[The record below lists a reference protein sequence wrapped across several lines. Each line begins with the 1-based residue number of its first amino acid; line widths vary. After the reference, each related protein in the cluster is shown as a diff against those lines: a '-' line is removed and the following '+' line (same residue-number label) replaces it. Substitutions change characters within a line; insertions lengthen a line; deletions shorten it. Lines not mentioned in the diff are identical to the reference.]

1 MPLLAALHERFV
13 RERPFE
19 GLGIAACLHITA
31 ETAMLVRLLRAG
43 GAAVSLAAS
52 NPLSTQDDIA
62 AALAVRYEVAVFARA
77 GVDRRGY
84 YRHIE
89 LALNEPPQGPDL
101 VIDDGGDLVNT
112 LHTRAA
118 ALLPGV
124 RGGCEST
131 TTGVIRLRR
140 MAAEGALAFPVIA
153 ANDTATKRMVDNTC
167 GTGQSAIDGIL
178 RATNTLL
185 AGKTVVVAGFGAS
198 GRGVAERARGFG
210 AQVIVTE
217 VDPVRA
223 LDASLRGFRV
233 LPMAQAAPLGEV
245 FVTATGSVDVIHA
258 DHLAVMRDGAIL
270 ANAGHFDVEIDV
282 RALTKLAVSVHRD
295 VRPHVDAYELGDGR
309 TLLLLAEG
317 RVVNLVAAEGHPAE
331 VMDLAFGIE
340 ALALAWL
347 ARTVLAGHKDKLPAG
362 VHEVPADIDAEAAS
376 LVLATTGTS
385 IDALTPAQLSYLASW
400 RIGSLSRGSGQ
411 ARLSGLRRDGDGCG
425 AWGRRPGQDHPS
437 DQPDRVD
444 EVPPPGGR
452 RQREHHR
459 EPERETPGHGPPVGR
474 RPDDE
479 RDGEAEPGRDQ
490 QADRDPVARHSGHGQ
505 QVPGQRAGRRRLVAG
520 QAQREEHGVLQE
532 RVRVQQR
539 RRRQRHGQ
547 RAGHQDREPDEAPG
561 GPGAIPG
568 GHRRGEHRDRGPG
581 GRLHRARDPEGH
593 GRAEQPRRAGDQ
605 RQGKEHQRDDRRV
618 GDADRQRERDHRGR
632 GEEDGGQGGVVPA
645 RVAAPVRRR
654 DRERRPDQRDGY
666 GGEPQPGIGE
676 QAGRAQRPR
685 QAEHR
690 HDRQVRVVG
699 QPGVQLSLRQVRG
712 AVLQQQHRRPRD
724 DLHLRRGRHP
734 GDEPGHGRGQ
744 RPGQGDQHRPDDRHV
759 LVPGQPDEEG
769 RHSVADRC
777 PDGPGA
783 VGVTSVD
790 RQRGGVDGEC
800 PVRGQEPVPAQPVPV
815 G

>member
-1 MPLLAALHERFV
+1 MPLLAALMERFG
-13 RERPFE
+13 RERPFD
-19 GLGIAACLHITA
+19 GLAIAACLHITA

-62 AALAVRYEVAVFARA
+62 AALAVRYGIAVFARA

-89 LALNEPPQGPDL
+89 LALSEPPDGPGNPNL

-112 LHTRAA
+112 LHTRAV

-210 AQVIVTE
+210 AQVIVAE

-245 FVTATGSVDVIHA
+245 FVTATGSVDVINA
-258 DHLAVMRDGAIL
+258 DHLAAMRDGAIL

-282 RALTKLAVSVHRD
+282 RALAGLAVAVHHD
-295 VRPHVDAYELGDGR
+295 VRPHVDAYDLGDGR

-317 RVVNLVAAEGHPAE
+317 RVVNLVAAEGHPPE

-347 ARTVLAGHKDKLPAG
+347 AGNTDKLPAG

-385 IDALTPAQLSYLASW
+385 IDTLTPAQLSYRESW
-400 RIGSLSRGSGQ
+400 RIGS
-411 ARLSGLRRDGDGCG
+411 
-425 AWGRRPGQDHPS
+425 
-437 DQPDRVD
+437 
-444 EVPPPGGR
+444 
-452 RQREHHR
+452 
-459 EPERETPGHGPPVGR
+459 
-474 RPDDE
+474 
-479 RDGEAEPGRDQ
+479 
-490 QADRDPVARHSGHGQ
+490 
-505 QVPGQRAGRRRLVAG
+505 
-520 QAQREEHGVLQE
+520 
-532 RVRVQQR
+532 
-539 RRRQRHGQ
+539 
-547 RAGHQDREPDEAPG
+547 
-561 GPGAIPG
+561 
-568 GHRRGEHRDRGPG
+568 
-581 GRLHRARDPEGH
+581 
-593 GRAEQPRRAGDQ
+593 
-605 RQGKEHQRDDRRV
+605 
-618 GDADRQRERDHRGR
+618 
-632 GEEDGGQGGVVPA
+632 
-645 RVAAPVRRR
+645 
-654 DRERRPDQRDGY
+654 
-666 GGEPQPGIGE
+666 
-676 QAGRAQRPR
+676 
-685 QAEHR
+685 
-690 HDRQVRVVG
+690 
-699 QPGVQLSLRQVRG
+699 
-712 AVLQQQHRRPRD
+712 
-724 DLHLRRGRHP
+724 
-734 GDEPGHGRGQ
+734 
-744 RPGQGDQHRPDDRHV
+744 
-759 LVPGQPDEEG
+759 
-769 RHSVADRC
+769 
-777 PDGPGA
+777 
-783 VGVTSVD
+783 
-790 RQRGGVDGEC
+790 
-800 PVRGQEPVPAQPVPV
+800 
-815 G
+815 